1 MQQKKRSLALGFL
14 AGALGGAVGT
24 IFLNVF
30 QTFSL
35 KATQAAESKFDLN
48 SSYGE
53 QQEALLGMFEKA
65 HTRTA
70 DVVAGAVGLDL
81 TRKQRRAA
89 APITEFAFGI
99 LCAGAYGAVAE
110 YLPAVTAGAGTLY
123 GAALFT
129 GASEVVLPAIRYVP
143 PPQERTPVQHLGGLS
158 GNVLYGAVTEG
169 VRRLVRSL

>member
-1 MQQKKRSLALGFL
+1 MQQQKRSLALGFL

-24 IFLNVF
+24 IVLNVF
-30 QTFSL
+30 QTSSL

-53 QQEALLGMFEKA
+53 QQEALLGMFEEA

-110 YLPAVTAGAGTLY
+110 YLPAVTAAPARYTARRCSPEPARSCCRRSAMCLR
-123 GAALFT
+123 LK
-129 GASEVVLPAIRYVP
+129 SER
-143 PPQERTPVQHLGGLS
+143 LS
-158 GNVLYGAVTEG
+158 SIWVDFQATCCMA
-169 VRRLVRSL
+169 R